1 MTETPETVTNQE
13 KAPIDRVMDTVNG
26 LFEVIDTLLDV
37 DTAPPEDGGED
48 VTPGASAD
56 TSTFPDTPTVTPAR
70 RLLDITGELIDIA
83 RKLADA
89 ETPGYWQEF
98 TDDEAELVGAFDEDA
113 ISEEEAYRASFDNPD
128 A

>member
-1 MTETPETVTNQE
+1 MTETPETATNQE
-13 KAPIDRVMDTVNG
+13 KAPIDRVMDTVNE

-37 DTAPPEDGGED
+37 DTVPPADGGED
-48 VTPGASAD
+48 VTPA
-56 TSTFPDTPTVTPAR
+56 VTPAR

-113 ISEEEAYRASFDNPD
+113 ISEEEAYRASFDSPD

>member
-1 MTETPETVTNQE
+1 MTETPETTTNQE
-13 KAPIDRVMDTVNG
+13 KAPIDRVMDTVNE

-37 DTAPPEDGGED
+37 DTVHPADGGEN

-56 TSTFPDTPTVTPAR
+56 TFPDAPAVTPAR